1 MRKYTND
8 QLELDDSGVYFYGQ
22 KRVNIQTNAATTKQL
37 GDPFPD
43 IVAIC

>member
-22 KRVNIQTNAATTKQL
+22 KRVNIQTNAETTKKL
-37 GDPFPD
+37 GDIYPD
-43 IVAIC
+43 VVAIC